1 MAVAV
6 ALYAWV
12 GQPQP
17 AAVAWPG
24 GGAAPAAQDLP
35 LSLGDLRPPALGE
48 RRDPHPDGGPSL
60 DDRITSLQQRLA
72 AQPDDL
78 PGWVLLARSHT
89 ARQQFGPAVQALERA
104 LALAPGHPDV
114 LADLADAL
122 AMNQQRSLQGR
133 PILLVEQALRARSDH
148 PKALALAAT
157 HAMNQSRPEDAV
169 RHWRALQATFAPDA
183 PDVQQIEALIAR
195 LQTAQPATPKP
206 APTAWAVEATVTLD
220 PAVQGAIRRQPPGE
234 QAVLYVV
241 ARAAGGGPMPV
252 AVQRVEGAELRQW
265 LAAPPGAPLR
275 LRLDERHLMQPEAGP
290 PPATALSLEARLSRD
305 GQARRAAGDLL
316 SEPVA
321 GVAAGAVGGA
331 AGGAAGGTAGGTAGA
346 TAAASVAL
354 RLDRIAP

>member
-1 MAVAV
+1 MWPLCTLAVAV
-6 ALYAWV
+6 ALYAGV

-17 AAVAWPG
+17 VAVAWPG
-24 GGAAPAAQDLP
+24 GGGAAPVPQDLP

-60 DDRITSLQQRLA
+60 DDRITNLQQRLA

-78 PGWVLLARSHT
+78 SGWVLLARSHT
-89 ARQQFGPAVQALERA
+89 ARQQFGSAVQALERA
-104 LALAPGHPDV
+104 LALAPDHPDV

-133 PILLVEQALRARSDH
+133 PIQLVEQALRVRADH

-195 LQTAQPATPKP
+195 LQVAQPPTLKP
-206 APTAWAVEATVTLD
+206 APSAWAVEATVTVD
-220 PAVQGAIRRQPPGE
+220 PAVQAALKRQPLGE
-234 QAVLYVV
+234 QAVLYLV
-241 ARAAGGGPMPV
+241 ARAAGGSPMPV
-252 AVQRVEGAELRQW
+252 AVQRIEGTELRQW

-275 LRLDERHLMQPEAGP
+275 LRLDERHLMQPQGGS

-321 GVAAGAVGGA
+321 GTAGSAVG
-331 AGGAAGGTAGGTAGA
+331 T
-346 TAAASVAL
+346 SVAL
-354 RLDRIAP
+354 RLGRVAP